1 VLSSIELVRLLQD
14 ANKNKQEKTQTIKYT
29 YEYFNTPSSIDVQ
42 IMTVLSALPDAK
54 RFPSFE

>member
-1 VLSSIELVRLLQD
+1 MPLTNNIQI
-14 ANKNKQEKTQTIKYT
+14 IKYT
-29 YEYFNTPSSIDVQ
+29 YEYFNTPSSADVQ